1 MSAET
6 ELTGRSGNHQIYA
19 RESRHAAVGVRDRH
33 FLGISIRG
41 AGHAKSTE
49 IHYSATANGDSPL
62 LLADVPYPSSSY
74 QQMGLLAGKSFWYR
88 ARLVDRLGNQ
98 SVWTE
103 WVFGQSSTDVSDITD
118 SILKEMEETG
128 LLKDVV
134 ENAVDSNEKITGMV
148 NDIKQANDELGSWQV
163 KDIAKNA
170 QDVGKV
176 QTSVNE
182 LSSTVGNVSSSLS
195 QLAADRCDG

>member
-1 MSAET
+1 
-6 ELTGRSGNHQIYA
+6 
-19 RESRHAAVGVRDRH
+19 
-33 FLGISIRG
+33 
-41 AGHAKSTE
+41 
-49 IHYSATANGDSPL
+49 
-62 LLADVPYPSSSY
+62 
-74 QQMGLLAGKSFWYR
+74 MGLLAGKSFWYR

-148 NDIKQANDELGSWQV
+148 NDIKQANDELELQA

-170 QDVGKV
+170 RGRREGTDQ
-176 QTSVNE
+176 
-182 LSSTVGNVSSSLS
+182 
-195 QLAADRCDG
+195 R